1 MEYTYNLQEIKNR
14 IISGEQINKEEA
26 LFVAGQ
32 PLEELCAAAD
42 EIRETFCGNAFDI
55 CSVINCKCGNCSEDC
70 RYCAQSVYN
79 HATVEGHPLISTE
92 EMLKQAKRNKA
103 LGALRCEL
111 VSGGRRMSDKEI
123 DTVCESIRAVKQEVD
138 IEICVSF
145 GLLERRHF
153 EKLKAA
159 GVSRAHCNLESSE
172 SFFQTLCTTHT
183 YEEKIATIKA
193 AKEAGLSICSC
204 GIFGLGETM
213 EDRIELAFREREL
226 GVKSLPLNMLKPIK
240 GTPFENAAML
250 SNDEMR
256 RVAAV
261 FRFILPDASVR
272 MAAGRDRLWDKGEAC
287 FQSGSNAAITG
298 DFLTVSGSKIN
309 QDMEMLERLGYEPKL
324 WEISYDRK

>member
-1 MEYTYNLQEIKNR
+1 MEYTYSLQEIKNR
-14 IISGEQINKEEA
+14 ILNGEQVNREEA
-26 LFVAGQ
+26 LFVSEQ

-42 EIRETFCGNAFDI
+42 EIRERFCGNIFDI
-55 CSVINCKCGNCSEDC
+55 CSVINCKCGNCPEDC

-79 HATVEGHPLISTE
+79 HAKVEGHSLISTE
-92 EMLKQAKRNKA
+92 EMLKQARHNKA

-111 VSGGRRMSDKEI
+111 VSGGRRLSDKEI
-123 DTVCESIRAVKQEVD
+123 DRVCESIRDVKKEVD

-145 GLLERRHF
+145 GLLEKRHF

-159 GVSRAHCNLESSE
+159 GVSRAHCNLESSKK
-172 SFFQTLCTTHT
+172 FFKTLCTTHT

-204 GIFGLGETM
+204 GILGLGETM
-213 EDRIELAFREREL
+213 EDRIDLALNERAL

-240 GTPFENAAML
+240 GTPFENAEML

-256 RVAAV
+256 RIVAV

-287 FQSGSNAAITG
+287 FKSGSNAAITG
-298 DFLTVSGSKIN
+298 DFLTVSGSRTN
-309 QDMEMLERLGYEPKL
+309 QDMKMLESLGYEMKL
-324 WEISYDRK
+324 WEP

>member
-1 MEYTYNLQEIKNR
+1 MEYTYSLQEIKDR
-14 IISGEQINKEEA
+14 VLSGELINKEEA
-26 LFVAGQ
+26 LFVAER

-42 EIRETFCGNAFDI
+42 EIREKFCGDIFDI
-55 CSVINCKCGNCSEDC
+55 CSVINCKCGNCPEDC

-79 HATVEGHPLISTE
+79 HAEVKGHPLISTE
-92 EMLKQAKRNKA
+92 EMLKQARHNKE

-123 DTVCESIRAVKQEVD
+123 DKVCESIRAVKQEVD

-172 SFFQTLCTTHT
+172 KFFQTLCTTHT

-204 GIFGLGETM
+204 GILGLGETM
-213 EDRIELAFREREL
+213 EDRIELALNERAL
-226 GVKSLPLNMLKPIK
+226 GVKSLPLNMLKPIP
-240 GTPFENAAML
+240 GTPFENMEML

-256 RVAAV
+256 RTAAV

-272 MAAGRDRLWDKGEAC
+272 MAAGRDRLEDKGEAC
-287 FQSGSNAAITG
+287 FKSGSNAAITG
-298 DFLTVSGSKIN
+298 DFLTVAGSKTN
-309 QDMEMLERLGYEPKL
+309 QDMEMLKRLGYKL
-324 WEISYDRK
+324 ALWDK